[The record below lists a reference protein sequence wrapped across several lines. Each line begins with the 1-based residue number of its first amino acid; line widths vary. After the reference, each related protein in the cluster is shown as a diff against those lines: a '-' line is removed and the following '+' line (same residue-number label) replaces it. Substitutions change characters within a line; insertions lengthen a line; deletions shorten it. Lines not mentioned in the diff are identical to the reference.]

1 MGWRSKRFGRNETGI
16 AALEFAIL
24 APLFA
29 IAAIGTADYALRF
42 NAQASLDDALRVAL
56 EGAIRLGDDAEG
68 IADFLNQNGY
78 SAGVTSFSATDSPD
92 STTAVEAGGLQIEVQ
107 QSEACFENGAM
118 RVGRRGGTGCSAPET
133 WLRLSGSYRLET
145 FTAGAVDL
153 GGQLDVKVQ

>member
-1 MGWRSKRFGRNETGI
+1 M
-16 AALEFAIL
+16 EFAIL

-29 IAAIGTADYALRF
+29 VAAIATADYAMRF

-68 IADFLNQNGY
+68 VADFLNQNGY
-78 SAGVTSFSATDSPD
+78 SAAVASFSATDS
-92 STTAVEAGGLQIEVQ
+92 SRGTTAAEAGVLQIEVQ
-107 QSEACFENGAM
+107 RSEACFENGAM
-118 RVGRRGGTGCSAPET
+118 QVGQRGGTGCTAPET

-145 FTAGAVDL
+145 FTAGPVDL